1 MRLRI
6 LILLLLTLFA
16 LSCDDMMKED
26 PVNKLSIENT
36 NDFEFALAG
45 LYHQF
50 ADLNNHDLCM
60 TLLVNRDDYAL
71 ISSGVYGYGVCSR
84 SGDSQTPDENTLLS
98 AYAPLYKSI
107 GCANDIF
114 QKAKGLNQQD
124 VKIRHLLG
132 EVYFIRAYCYFWLVR
147 LYGQVPIIDNVDVDF
162 SVSKASFTEIYIFI
176 ESDLQK
182 AISLLP
188 NSNYEARK
196 KYVTPH
202 RGSAK
207 ALLAEVYLN
216 WAGYPVKDVS
226 MYTQSANMAKE
237 VIDSAAYF
245 GLGLMPDLAD
255 LWNGQHDLNQE
266 SVFSIYA
273 SYAIGFWGVRED
285 ESFVGDDIDPT
296 DIYFKFGIGGTN
308 VGIKFYNAFP
318 NNYRKDI
325 TFTRR
330 KVKISKPPCEID
342 SLNPANMHCPPL
354 QTIEYWY
361 NTIDACTEMYFRK
374 YWVQFNVP
382 DSVLAKGKFYEMK
395 NEKLKVI
402 YLLRYSH
409 TLLTYAEAKARSGNL
424 DLSAF
429 EAVNQIRRRANRVD
443 QQSPSVFDLSPGLTP
458 KQFAD
463 SVVWERAWEF
473 CAEPE
478 SRWFDLVRIEMAAN
492 LKSLKDKDDGSAFP
506 LRPNMETYF
515 FPIPKTD
522 QMLNI
527 QLK

>member
-1 MRLRI
+1 
-6 LILLLLTLFA
+6 
-16 LSCDDMMKED
+16 
-26 PVNKLSIENT
+26 
-36 NDFEFALAG
+36 
-45 LYHQF
+45 
-50 ADLNNHDLCM
+50 M

-71 ISSGVYGYGVCSR
+71 TNSGSNNGGVCTR
-84 SGDSQTPDENTLLS
+84 SGAQQIPDEPTLLS
-98 AYAPLYKSI
+98 AYLPLYKTI
-107 GCANDIF
+107 ACANDILEKT
-114 QKAKGLNQQD
+114 KALNHQD
-124 VKIRHLLG
+124 NRIRHLLG

-147 LYGQVPIIDNVDVDF
+147 LYGQVPIIDNVDVDY
-162 SVSKASFTEIYIFI
+162 SVPKAPFLELYIFM
-176 ESDLQK
+176 ESDLQR

-226 MYTQSANMAKE
+226 MYAQSAAMAKQ
-237 VIDSAAYF
+237 VIDSASYF

-255 LWNGQHDLNQE
+255 LWNGQHEMNQE

-273 SYAIGFWGVRED
+273 SYAIGFIGIRED
-285 ESFVGDDIDPT
+285 EPLVGDDINPT
-296 DIYFKFGIGGTN
+296 DIYFEISYEATKS
-308 VGIKFYNAFP
+308 VGIKFFNAFP

-325 TFTRR
+325 TYMRR
-330 KVKISKPPCEID
+330 RVAEIKPPCVAD
-342 SLNPANMHCPPL
+342 PLNPERIDCPPSEFR
-354 QTIEYWY
+354 EYRY
-361 NTIDACTEMYFRK
+361 NKISACDAMYFRK
-374 YWVQFNVP
+374 CYEQFNLP
-382 DSVLAKGKFYEMK
+382 DSILEKGNFFNTI

-409 TLLTYAEAKARSGNL
+409 TLLTYAEAKARSGAL
-424 DLSAF
+424 DASAF

-443 QQSPSVFDLSPGLTP
+443 LQSPSVFDLTTNLTP

-478 SRWFDLVRIEMAAN
+478 GRWFDLFRLEMAAN
-492 LKSLKDKDDGSAFP
+492 LKNMKDKNDGPAFP
-506 LRPNMETYF
+506 LKPNMETYF
-515 FPIPKTD
+515 FPIPQTD
-522 QMLNI
+522 QMLNL